1 LYSQSI
7 NGNVVFKFVDERL
20 FFWV

>member
-7 NGNVVFKFVDERL
+7 NGNVVLKFVDERL